1 MNNIEEIEQSIAKP
15 IVDDMI
21 LQHLKVI
28 DYCLDLI
35 TKIHSKNCLQKN
47 ISDADKKVLFDLVS
61 TLINETNNISN
72 EVIDGINITISGD
85 D

>member
-15 IVDDMI
+15 IVDDTI

-35 TKIHSKNCLQKN
+35 TKIHS
-47 ISDADKKVLFDLVS
+47 
-61 TLINETNNISN
+61 
-72 EVIDGINITISGD
+72 
-85 D
+85 